1 MPRAIVA
8 LLTCLSLAACEQAS
22 RSPAPTES
30 ASAAATPAAPPP
42 ATTGAPDVVPAAFL
56 GVWDYEK
63 GSCNPASDLRIEIG
77 PKAVEFYEARGEIT
91 GVTVESPDAIVL
103 ALAMAGEGE
112 TWSMRTRYTLT
123 DNGTRLIPTSADEDD
138 GGEPMPLTRCP
149 R

>member
-8 LLTCLSLAACEQAS
+8 LLTCLSLAACEQAP
-22 RSPAPTES
+22 RSSAPTAS
-30 ASAAATPAAPPP
+30 APAAATPAAPSPETP
-42 ATTGAPDVVPAAFL
+42 GTVPAAFL

-91 GVTVESPDAIVL
+91 GVTVEAPAAIVL
-103 ALAMAGEGE
+103 SLAMAGEGE
-112 TWSMRTRYTLT
+112 TWTMRTRYNLT
-123 DNGTRLIPTSADEDD
+123 DNGTRLIPTSADGNDR
-138 GGEPMPLTRCP
+138 GEPMPLTRCP

>member
-8 LLTCLSLAACEQAS
+8 LLTCLSLAACEQAP
-22 RSPAPTES
+22 RSPAPTAS
-30 ASAAATPAAPPP
+30 APAAATPAAPSP
-42 ATTGAPDVVPAAFL
+42 ATPETPDTVPAAFL

-91 GVTVESPDAIVL
+91 GVTVESPAAIVL
-103 ALAMAGEGE
+103 SLAMAGEGE
-112 TWSMRTRYTLT
+112 TWTMRTRYTLT
-123 DNGTRLIPTSADEDD
+123 DDGLRLIPTSADGEDR
-138 GGEPMPLTRCP
+138 GEPMPLTRCP

>member
-8 LLTCLSLAACEQAS
+8 LLTCLSLAACEQAP
-22 RSPAPTES
+22 RSSAPTAS
-30 ASAAATPAAPPP
+30 APAAATPAAPSPETP
-42 ATTGAPDVVPAAFL
+42 GTVPAAFL

-91 GVTVESPDAIVL
+91 GVTVEAPAAIVL
-103 ALAMAGEGE
+103 SLAMAGEGE
-112 TWSMRTRYTLT
+112 TWTMRTRYTLT
-123 DNGTRLIPTSADEDD
+123 DNGTRLIPTSADGNDR
-138 GGEPMPLTRCP
+138 GEPMPLTRCP